1 MSILTEIK
9 NFACEILG
17 IEKLPEVKSAEK
29 KSPEL
34 IIKCENVESPEDKL
48 EIKNNQPSEASK
60 ANTGAMKENIEL
72 KCTKYG
78 FDGKELLK
86 RGLLER
92 VAGIA
97 KEEFSKLS
105 EEEKNKILGCIDFTL
120 AKFQEYKKNN
130 QISKDASVEEL
141 ITETAKIY
149 YNALKSGEFRNLQEF
164 ETAKGNINQ
173 ELGDNFK
180 NLDRIAQRAVLAKV
194 RKNDEAKL
202 KTELE
207 AIKDLPEEQRAEA
220 EMHIKRRHRHIQQ
233 GRFIDVVNVNA
244 SETAIE
250 ALIILPSS
258 DLQYGAATVLMTRCD
273 ATERVRTAD
282 LADYSFF
289 KALAE
294 NYNNVGDAL
303 SAEVVAGYTAHMM
316 AEKSPEA
323 AAQYQMEFSND
334 LKSYEE
340 KIKNG
345 EEVPEYLKAVM
356 KGCKDGIKQ
365 VSTVIDSETEQTKS
379 EKHTEKSDIE
389 PIILQDSTVVMAA
402 AKEEIQNDEP
412 ALANEDDIKPVI
424 SEKEKG
430 HTKKEKKA
438 ALLVSNP
445 IVIAK
450 VIKEK
455 GLNQAIKEY
464 SANNIIE
471 TILDDGNLRHLRS
484 RLATIIKSSDINSLI
499 KISDTCSDSSFVFI
513 CSVVN
518 PDKVKILEE
527 NRGHLCY
534 TARKEVERI
543 KCKNNYYANV

>member
-17 IEKLPEVKSAEK
+17 NKKKKKVKSAEK

-120 AKFQEYKKNN
+120 AKFQEYKNNN
-130 QISKDASVEEL
+130 QISKDSSIEEL

-149 YNALKSGEFRNLQEF
+149 YNAIKSGEFKNLQEF

-180 NLDRIAQRAVLAKV
+180 SLDRTTQRAALAKV
-194 RKNDEAKL
+194 RENDEAKL
-202 KTELE
+202 ATELE
-207 AIKDLPEEQRAEA
+207 SIKNLPEEQRKEA
-220 EMHIKRRHRHIQQ
+220 EMHIKRRHRHIQL
-233 GRFIDVVNVNA
+233 GRFMDVVNINS
-244 SETAIE
+244 SETALE
-250 ALIILPSS
+250 ALILLTSS
-258 DLQYGAATVLMTRCD
+258 DLQNGTLTILSTRCD
-273 ATERVRTAD
+273 AAERTRTAD

-303 SAEVVAGYTAHMM
+303 SKEIIEGYTTLMM

-323 AAQYQMEFSND
+323 AAQYQAEFYED
-334 LKSYEE
+334 MKSYEE

-345 EEVPEYLKAVM
+345 EEVPEYLKALYE
-356 KGCKDGIKQ
+356 GSKDGIEQ
-365 VSTVIDSETEQTKS
+365 AMQTVGPERTEQSKQPAEKVKS
-379 EKHTEKSDIE
+379 EPIMPQNTPFVKTEKIDKQQEE
-389 PIILQDSTVVMAA
+389 PSESSQTGAKNVIAPKDTKQEKVETKTSTTT
-402 AKEEIQNDEP
+402 N
-412 ALANEDDIKPVI
+412 PVI
-424 SEKEKG
+424 
-430 HTKKEKKA
+430 
-438 ALLVSNP
+438 
-445 IVIAK
+445 IAK

-464 SANNIIE
+464 SANYIIE

-484 RLATIIKSSDINSLI
+484 RLVTIIKSSDINSLK
-499 KISDTCSDSSFVFI
+499 KISNTCSDSSFVFI
-513 CSVVN
+513 CSIVN
-518 PDKVKILEE
+518 PDKVDILREC
-527 NRGHLCY
+527 RGHLCY
-534 TARKEVERI
+534 TARKEVEEI
-543 KCKNNYYANV
+543 ENKKYV

>member
-149 YNALKSGEFRNLQEF
+149 YNALKSGEFKNLQEF

-303 SAEVVAGYTAHMM
+303 SAEVVAGYTALMM

-345 EEVPEYLKAVM
+345 EEVPEYLKAVFEGS
-356 KGCKDGIKQ
+356 KAGIKQ
-365 VSTVIDSETEQTKS
+365 VSFNTAKIQTKQ
-379 EKHTEKSDIE
+379 EGKRFEESDCE
-389 PIILQDSTVVMAA
+389 HLIIQPNTAA
-402 AKEEIQNDEP
+402 VETK
-412 ALANEDDIKPVI
+412 
-424 SEKEKG
+424 EKETPKDEAKVLG
-430 HTKKEKKA
+430 EKNVEPSVITKKSEDTKAEKTGIP
-438 ALLVSNP
+438 VTTNP

-455 GLNQAIKEY
+455 GITQAIKEY

-471 TILDDGNLRHLRS
+471 IILDDGNLRHLRS
-484 RLATIIKSSDINSLI
+484 RLITIIKSSDINSLK

-513 CSVVN
+513 CSIVA
-518 PDKVKILEE
+518 PDKVEILKES
-527 NRGHLCY
+527 RGHLCY
-534 TARKEVERI
+534 TARKEVEGI
-543 KCKNNYYANV
+543 ENKKYV

>member
-17 IEKLPEVKSAEK
+17 IEILPEVKSAEK

-48 EIKNNQPSEASK
+48 EIKNNQPSETSK

-86 RGLLER
+86 RGLIER
-92 VAGIA
+92 IAGIT
-97 KEEFSKLS
+97 KEELAKLS
-105 EEEKNKILGCIDFTL
+105 EEDKNKILGCIDFTL
-120 AKFQEYKKNN
+120 AKFQEYKNNN
-130 QISKDASVEEL
+130 QISKDSSIEEL

-149 YNALKSGEFRNLQEF
+149 YNAIKSGEFKNLQEF

-180 NLDRIAQRAVLAKV
+180 SLDRTTQRAALAKV
-194 RKNDEAKL
+194 RENDEAKL
-202 KTELE
+202 ATELE
-207 AIKDLPEEQRAEA
+207 SIKNLPEEQRAEA

-233 GRFIDVVNVNA
+233 GRFMDVVNVST
-244 SETAIE
+244 SETALE
-250 ALIILPSS
+250 ALIVLTSN
-258 DLQYGAATVLMTRCD
+258 DLQYGTETILSTRCD
-273 ATERVRTAD
+273 AAERTRTAD

-303 SAEVVAGYTAHMM
+303 SKEIIEGYTTLMM

-323 AAQYQMEFSND
+323 AAQYQAEFYED
-334 LKSYEE
+334 MKSYEE

-345 EEVPEYLKAVM
+345 EEVPEYLKALYE
-356 KGCKDGIKQ
+356 GSKDGIEQ
-365 VSTVIDSETEQTKS
+365 AMQTVGPERTEQSKQPAEKVKS
-379 EKHTEKSDIE
+379 EPIMPQNTPFVKTEKIDKQQEAPSESSQTGAKNVIAPKDTKQE
-389 PIILQDSTVVMAA
+389 KVETKTSTTT
-402 AKEEIQNDEP
+402 N
-412 ALANEDDIKPVI
+412 PVI
-424 SEKEKG
+424 
-430 HTKKEKKA
+430 
-438 ALLVSNP
+438 
-445 IVIAK
+445 IAK

-464 SANNIIE
+464 SANYIIE

-484 RLATIIKSSDINSLI
+484 RLVTIIKSSDINSLK
-499 KISDTCSDSSFVFI
+499 KISNTCSDSSFVFI
-513 CSVVN
+513 CSIVN
-518 PDKVKILEE
+518 PDKVDILREC
-527 NRGHLCY
+527 RGHLCY
-534 TARKEVERI
+534 TARKEVEEI
-543 KCKNNYYANV
+543 ENKKYV